1 MCFIKK
7 VQQKFEGI
15 MFGPICQSCFTQ
27 RAFTSQWLLGIWK
40 MNNID
45 DINLC

>member
-1 MCFIKK
+1 MFYKKK

-15 MFGPICQSCFTQ
+15 MFGPIMSILFHS
-27 RAFTSQWLLGIWK
+27 AGPTSQWLLSIWK

-45 DINLC
+45 DINSC